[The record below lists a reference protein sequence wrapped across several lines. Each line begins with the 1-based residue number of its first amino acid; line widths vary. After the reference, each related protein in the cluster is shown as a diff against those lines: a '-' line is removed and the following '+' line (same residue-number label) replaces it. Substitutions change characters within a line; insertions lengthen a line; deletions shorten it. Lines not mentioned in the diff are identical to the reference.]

1 MSDKF
6 PHLSDNIKFPGISNV
21 DPYKIKQGFDYTR
34 WEPGTK
40 LKLCNVNW
48 CGDYENVVKFDDDAA
63 RDRYFDALESP
74 IHVLESGMRV
84 FPQQSIKLP
93 VPFDE
98 LVNFNYLMVEFS
110 PAPVPFANEHARRF
124 FYFVRNVEFA
134 AANTTSCVLDLD
146 VWTTYVNR
154 IDINYMMLERG
165 HAPLAASNVDEYLK
179 NPIENNKYLLAE
191 DVSYGEPAA
200 VQHSDFVPFGN
211 GTKYILFATTIPY
224 GGLYDLGSVN
234 AISPANPGFYST
246 GDRAGADAGI
256 NSAAIAAGGTD
267 YSKLKLQTTPT
278 TSNSNFTPNGI
289 WVFAVAARDFYAF
302 MQAMV
307 EQAPQILETIQSIF
321 MVDESMIVRGVEG
334 RLFKKDS
341 MTWRQLANTGLT
353 WNDLANSG
361 YTYEQIDKFAFL
373 YFGSGSNGF
382 AFWQVRPN
390 SGLLKQLNFSKEDFG
405 YPAEYADLAKLY
417 TFPYAALE
425 VSDSSGATSVI
436 KIEDC
441 GALEIQKKVSLA
453 YPYIRFDAFLTGVGG
468 GEPNEFIWKDLSD
481 REFQEAIPGSD
492 FREFN
497 FGFDIP
503 KYAIYQHGYDKF
515 KLHNY
520 NTNNV
525 KTLTEKELAYTNNV
539 RSTNT
544 SYQNE
549 LDVIN
554 KNFTNTDASATVT
567 KTNAQ
572 RSALAA
578 YQNALSSNATGQA
591 NTNASNATSY
601 ANSVNSANTGLTNT
615 NASNATSYGNS
626 VNSANVGLTNTQN
639 SNATSYGNNERA
651 VQATLLNNGLAIA
664 SRAAVIGRNQQLLHS
679 HNNLSN
685 NFKLNMLGLQYSKNV
700 RDIERDI
707 DQLLESVAAKA
718 ELSTISQIANTA
730 AGTSVDTAALAD
742 AGLSISTGVG
752 GAAMGIEGGLG
763 MAAGGL
769 ATGAAALAL
778 PVASIATSAIS
789 GAISASMEEGQ
800 ARATAEQ
807 LRLKVANL
815 ATYDLGNDTNGSTG
829 YDQMVGGIHFSN
841 PKAKFYQEKDFSI
854 SALNLRNA
862 AENDNFQ
869 TTSNASKESANRN
882 ANTSRANAGST
893 RDTSNANA
901 QRSRDT
907 TVSNSAATRD
917 TSNANAQR
925 SRDTSDLN
933 AARSYNAAISNS
945 ENSAALT
952 RANAYRDRDLARANA
967 KYSRDQSVENAQ
979 RTLTTDLELVRQS
992 YLDRKLDPPIKIG
1005 EYSGDPLPD
1014 EFAWRGVQVKIKT
1027 QKPGEIAPAG
1037 DLMLRF
1043 GYALNQMWNF
1053 NGFNVMKH
1061 FSYWK
1066 CSDLWLTGGDGV
1078 IESAQEL
1085 IKSILKSGVT
1095 IWSNPDEIGH
1105 ISIYDNLEENA

>member
-1 MSDKF
+1 MSEKF
-6 PHLSDNIKFPGISNV
+6 PHLSDNIKFPGIANV
-21 DPYKIKQGFDYTR
+21 DPYRIQQSFDYTR

-84 FPQQSIKLP
+84 FPKQSIKLP

-98 LVNFNYLMVEFS
+98 LVNFNYLMVEFA

-224 GGLYDLGSVN
+224 AGLYDLGSVN
-234 AISPANPGFYST
+234 AISSANPGFYST

-267 YSKLKLQTTPT
+267 YSGLKLQTTPT

-289 WVFAVAARDFYAF
+289 WVFAVAARDFYEF

-307 EQAPQILETIQSIF
+307 AQGPQILETIQSIF
-321 MVDESMIVRGVEG
+321 MVDESMIVLGTEG

-341 MTWRQLANTGLT
+341 MTWRQLANTGLS

-361 YTYEQIDKFAFL
+361 HTYEQIDKYAFL

-382 AFWQVRPN
+382 AFWEVRPN
-390 SGLLKQLNFSKEDFG
+390 SGLLKQLDFSKEDFG
-405 YPAEYADLAKLY
+405 YPAQYAELAKLY

-425 VSDSSGATSVI
+425 VSDSTGATSVI

-453 YPYIRFDAFLTGVGG
+453 YPYIRFEAFLTGVGG
-468 GEPNEFIWKDLSD
+468 GTPDEFIWKDLSD
-481 REFQEAIPGSD
+481 REFQESIPGSD
-492 FREFN
+492 FRDFN

-525 KTLTEKELAYTNNV
+525 KALTEKELAYTNDV
-539 RSTNT
+539 RTTNT
-544 SYQNE
+544 AYQND
-549 LDVIN
+549 LDAIN
-554 KNFTNTDASATVT
+554 KNFTNTDASATVA
-567 KTNAQ
+567 KMNAQ

-578 YQNALSSNATGQA
+578 YRNALSSNATGQSNA
-591 NTNASNATSY
+591 TASNATSY
-601 ANSVNSANTGLTNT
+601 VNSVNSANTGLTNT
-615 NASNATSYGNS
+615 NASNATSYANS
-626 VNSANVGLTNTQN
+626 VNSANVGLTNTQR
-639 SNATSYGNNERA
+639 SNATEVTNVKNVNGVA
-651 VQATLLNNGLAIA
+651 VVNTALGVTASSAVTSEKNAESSAITGYSNGLMQA
-664 SRAAVIGRNQQLLHS
+664 NQAWDAGYARTM
-679 HNNLSN
+679 NA
-685 NFKLNMLGLQYSKNV
+685 Y
-700 RDIERDI
+700 
-707 DQLLESVAAKA
+707 
-718 ELSTISQIANTA
+718 QIANSAITSVTSGAAQVAGAAFQASTDPTKAGGVVSAGISAATNVVNTVVNIGFSIPETEAGITNSQKKVEESQQNANDTVKRQIKASNSILDTNNTFNTQTTQNNADVSNTNAGNTA
-730 AGTSVDTAALAD
+730 A
-742 AGLSISTGVG
+742 
-752 GAAMGIEGGLG
+752 
-763 MAAGGL
+763 
-769 ATGAAALAL
+769 
-778 PVASIATSAIS
+778 
-789 GAISASMEEGQ
+789 
-800 ARATAEQ
+800 
-807 LRLKVANL
+807 
-815 ATYDLGNDTNGSTG
+815 
-829 YDQMVGGIHFSN
+829 
-841 PKAKFYQEKDFSI
+841 
-854 SALNLRNA
+854 
-862 AENDNFQ
+862 
-869 TTSNASKESANRN
+869 TSNANAQRSRDTSVSNSA
-882 ANTSRANAGST
+882 AT

-907 TVSNSAATRD
+907 TVSNSANTRD

-925 SRDTSDLN
+925 SRTTADTN
-933 AARSYNAAISNS
+933 AGRSYDAAIANS

-967 KYSRDQSVENAQ
+967 KYSRDQAVENAQ

-992 YLDRKLDPPIKIG
+992 YLDRRLDPPIKIG

-1037 DLMLRF
+1037 DIMLRF

-1066 CSDLWLTGGDGV
+1066 CSDLWLTGGEGV
-1078 IESAQEL
+1078 IESAQEA
-1085 IKSILKSGVT
+1085 IKEILKTGVT
-1095 IWSNPDEIGH
+1095 IWENPDEIGV
-1105 ISIYDNLEENA
+1105 ISIYDN

>member
-1 MSDKF
+1 MSEQF
-6 PHLSDNIKFPGISNV
+6 PHLSDNIKFPGIANV
-21 DPYKIKQGFDYTR
+21 DPYRIQQSFDYTR

-84 FPQQSIKLP
+84 FPKQSIKLP

-98 LVNFNYLMVEFS
+98 LVNFNYLMVEFAQ
-110 PAPVPFANEHARRF
+110 APVPFANEHARRF
-124 FYFVRNVEFA
+124 FYFMRDVEFA

-165 HAPLAASNVDEYLK
+165 HAPLAASNIDDYLK

-200 VQHSDFVPFGN
+200 VKHSDFVPFGN

-224 GGLYDLGSVN
+224 AGLYDLGSVN
-234 AISPANPGFYST
+234 AISLANPGFYST

-256 NSAAIAAGGTD
+256 SSAAIAAGGTD

-289 WVFAVAARDFYAF
+289 WVFAVAARDFYVF

-321 MVDESMIVRGVEG
+321 MVDESMIVLGTEG

-341 MTWRQLANTGLT
+341 MTWKQLANTGLS

-361 YTYEQIDKFAFL
+361 HTYEQIDKYAFL

-382 AFWQVRPN
+382 AFWKVTPN
-390 SGLLKQLNFSKEDFG
+390 SGLLKQLNFSKDDFG
-405 YPAEYADLAKLY
+405 YPAEYAELAKLY

-425 VSDSSGATSVI
+425 VSDSTGATSVI

-441 GALEIQKKVSLA
+441 DALKIQKKVSLA
-453 YPYIRFDAFLTGVGG
+453 YPYIRFEAFLTGVGG
-468 GEPNEFIWKDLSD
+468 GDPNEFVWKDLSD
-481 REFQEAIPGSD
+481 REFQESIPGSD
-492 FREFN
+492 FRDFN

-525 KTLTEKELAYTNNV
+525 KALTEKELAYTNDV

-549 LDVIN
+549 LDAIN
-554 KNFTNTDASATVT
+554 KTFTNTDASATVT

-639 SNATSYGNNERA
+639 SNATNYANSVNSANVNLTNTQESSKTQVEVTTLRNTLRTTQVLAQNSLNDAVTVKNNKASSDVTDNSTSLTSDLTGIDNE
-651 VQATLLNNGLAIA
+651 VLDSQYWGSILPEGLRVA
-664 SRAAVIGRNQQLLHS
+664 SAAAAPIFTGLSAAVSGAAVEAIPMKMATASISGMQSTTQNMLAFGSDPAAMAIMKSVNTRKMKRNNSASVAATKIATTLATDV
-679 HNNLSN
+679 NNLS
-685 NFKLNMLGLQYSKNV
+685 
-700 RDIERDI
+700 
-707 DQLLESVAAKA
+707 
-718 ELSTISQIANTA
+718 T
-730 AGTSVDTAALAD
+730 DTAVTMATTQNSND
-742 AGLSISTGVG
+742 STV
-752 GAAMGIEGGLG
+752 
-763 MAAGGL
+763 
-769 ATGAAALAL
+769 T
-778 PVASIATSAIS
+778 VKNT
-789 GAISASMEEGQ
+789 
-800 ARATAEQ
+800 
-807 LRLKVANL
+807 
-815 ATYDLGNDTNGSTG
+815 
-829 YDQMVGGIHFSN
+829 
-841 PKAKFYQEKDFSI
+841 
-854 SALNLRNA
+854 
-862 AENDNFQ
+862 
-869 TTSNASKESANRN
+869 TTSNAN
-882 ANTSRANAGST
+882 AKRS
-893 RDTSNANA
+893 RDTSVANSAATRNTSNDNA

-917 TSNANAQR
+917 TSNANAKRSRDTTVSNSASTRDTSNANAQR

-933 AARSYNAAISNS
+933 AARSYSAAISNS

-952 RANAYRDRDLARANA
+952 RANAYRDRNLARANA

-979 RTLTTDLELVRQS
+979 RTLTTGLELVRQS
-992 YLDRKLDPPIKIG
+992 YLDRRLDPPIKIG

-1014 EFAWRGVQVKIKT
+1014 EFAWRGVQFKIKT

-1037 DLMLRF
+1037 DFMLRF